1 MEQVFRI
8 EIPIEAVDKTDASA
22 LRQLES
28 TLQKIFSAM
37 QKNKASASDVF
48 DAMEKGANEARSAMQ
63 KTAKAAEDA
72 ADSYD
77 SIAEAAGDAGDEQAN
92 AASDAANA
100 FVNIDTKLHTVTT
113 GYKNVG
119 DAASEAGRKASPAF
133 TQAGENAD
141 AFTKRVEKSNQTLR
155 KMFSDKF
162 QLITSAIDRA
172 SPILKSIS
180 GTVKGLVGKTW
191 SVAVK
196 MKDFVTAPFRKIWN
210 MINSPITLALSVV
223 GVGFSAS
230 DVLSTYNGFESQ
242 MSGVRALTGA
252 TGEDFLLLK
261 ETAKELGAETSFSAS
276 QAAEG
281 MQNLASAGFTTSE
294 IVAAMPGMLDLAA
307 SSGEDLAVASDIAAT
322 TLRGFCLEAS
332 EAAHVADV
340 LAEVSARTNATVADT
355 GEAMKYIAPI
365 ANAMG
370 LSFEETAAAI
380 GLLSDAG
387 IKGSQAGTTLRGAL
401 SRLAKPT
408 EDMLEVMDSL
418 GLSFYDSNGQ
428 MKSISS
434 IVGMLKNNMASLTEE
449 QKQNA
454 LVTLFGQEALSG
466 MMVLMEAGPEK
477 LDELTRLT

>member
-1 MEQVFRI
+1 MQ
-8 EIPIEAVDKTDASA
+8 
-22 LRQLES
+22 LRRL
-28 TLQKIFSAM
+28 
-37 QKNKASASDVF
+37 
-48 DAMEKGANEARSAMQ
+48 
-63 KTAKAAEDA
+63 AERPA
-72 ADSYD
+72 PP
-77 SIAEAAGDAGDEQAN
+77 
-92 AASDAANA
+92 
-100 FVNIDTKLHTVTT
+100 LHKRERT
-113 GYKNVG
+113 
-119 DAASEAGRKASPAF
+119 
-133 TQAGENAD
+133 AD

-370 LSFEETAAAI
+370 LSFEETA
-380 GLLSDAG
+380 
-387 IKGSQAGTTLRGAL
+387 GSHWSAL
-401 SRLAKPT
+401 
-408 EDMLEVMDSL
+408 
-418 GLSFYDSNGQ
+418 
-428 MKSISS
+428 
-434 IVGMLKNNMASLTEE
+434 
-449 QKQNA
+449 
-454 LVTLFGQEALSG
+454 
-466 MMVLMEAGPEK
+466 
-477 LDELTRLT
+477 